1 MINQFHFYTTRHNPH
16 GYEGRNLNI
25 VPLSFEHTEKL
36 LEKFKHLY
44 SKDKVITQNEL
55 KLFFENIVKHATDYS
70 SDIWSQKILETINN
84 FQNNN

>member
-36 LEKFKHLY
+36 LEKFKHMY
-44 SKDKVITQNEL
+44 SKNKVITQDEL
-55 KLFFENIVKHATDYS
+55 KLFL
-70 SDIWSQKILETINN
+70 KILLNMLLITLVI
-84 FQNNN
+84 FGHKKYLKL